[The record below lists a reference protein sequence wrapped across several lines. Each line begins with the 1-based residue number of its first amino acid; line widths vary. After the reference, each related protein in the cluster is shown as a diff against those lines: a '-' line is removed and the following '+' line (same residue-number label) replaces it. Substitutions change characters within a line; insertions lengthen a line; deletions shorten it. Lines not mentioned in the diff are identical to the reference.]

1 MPSLQSGAALPLPRQ
16 TDQQA
21 HVQNAHGQLD
31 QAVKEV
37 TPSRPA
43 WTLTEAVQRTGA
55 SRSTLRR
62 YLDAGKFP
70 NAYKDTSKAWR
81 FPLEDLLA
89 AGLSLSEPTSERAL
103 STPTEHGQSMLTE
116 QANETNTEQVSKLEQ
131 ALREERIRADNAERL
146 AASYLDNVQ
155 DLRRA
160 LRMIEA
166 GTGKP
171 EQATEHA
178 LSTSTEQPVTAPGLL
193 TDSAVSKPEQATMDT
208 TKGRPNSAPLWR
220 RLLAR
225 R

>member
-1 MPSLQSGAALPLPRQ
+1 M
-16 TDQQA
+16 
-21 HVQNAHGQLD
+21 
-31 QAVKEV
+31 

-89 AGLSLSEPTSERAL
+89 AGLSVSAPPPERASASSGRAL
-103 STPTEHGQSMLTE
+103 STSTEHSQSTATE
-116 QANETNTEQVSKLEQ
+116 QANTASAEQVSKLEQ

-171 EQATEHA
+171 EQSPEHA
-178 LSTSTEQPVTAPGLL
+178 LSTSTEQPVAAPGLL
-193 TDSAVSKPEQATMDT
+193 TDLAVNKPDQATMDT

>member
-1 MPSLQSGAALPLPRQ
+1 M
-16 TDQQA
+16 T
-21 HVQNAHGQLD
+21 N
-31 QAVKEV
+31 
-37 TPSRPA
+37 RPA

-89 AGLSLSEPTSERAL
+89 AGLSVSEPPAERAL
-103 STPTEHGQSMLTE
+103 STPTEQVATATS
-116 QANETNTEQVSKLEQ
+116 EQVSKLER
-131 ALREERIRADNAERL
+131 ALRDERIRADNAERL

-160 LRMIEA
+160 LLMLEA
-166 GTGKP
+166 GTHRP
-171 EQATEHA
+171 EQATEQA
-178 LSTSTEQPVTAPGLL
+178 QSTPTEQPIAAPATLN
-193 TDSAVSKPEQATMDT
+193 DSAVSKSEQATLDT
-208 TKGRPNSAPLWR
+208 TKGRTNPAPLWR
-220 RLLAR
+220 RLLTR

>member
-1 MPSLQSGAALPLPRQ
+1 MALAGIPLLTGVSSPGPRIPGRPFG
-16 TDQQA
+16 
-21 HVQNAHGQLD
+21 N
-31 QAVKEV
+31 VK
-37 TPSRPA
+37 TMTNRPA

-89 AGLSLSEPTSERAL
+89 AGLSVSEPPATRAL
-103 STPTEHGQSMLTE
+103 STSSEHASSTSTE
-116 QANETNTEQVSKLEQ
+116 QATAASAEQVSKLEQ
-131 ALREERIRADNAERL
+131 ALRDERTRADNAERL
-146 AASYLDNVQ
+146 AASYRENVQ

-166 GTGKP
+166 GTNKP
-171 EQATEHA
+171 EQATEQG
-178 LSTSTEQPVTAPGLL
+178 LSTSSEHPLTTPVTL
-193 TDSAVSKPEQATMDT
+193 TESAVSKREQPTVDT
-208 TKGRPNSAPLWR
+208 TKQQNKPVVPVWR
-220 RLLAR
+220 RLLSR

>member
-1 MPSLQSGAALPLPRQ
+1 M
-16 TDQQA
+16 
-21 HVQNAHGQLD
+21 NN
-31 QAVKEV
+31 
-37 TPSRPA
+37 RPA

-89 AGLSLSEPTSERAL
+89 AGLSVSEPPSERV
-103 STPTEHGQSMLTE
+103 QSLPTE
-116 QANETNTEQVSKLEQ
+116 QASIATAEQVRKLEQ
-131 ALREERIRADNAERL
+131 ALRDERTRADNAERL

-160 LRMIEA
+160 LLMLEA
-166 GTGKP
+166 GNRKTEQPSEHAQSTPSEQPITAPATPAEPAMNKP
-171 EQATEHA
+171 EQPLTAGMQTATE
-178 LSTSTEQPVTAPGLL
+178 TM
-193 TDSAVSKPEQATMDT
+193 TDARQS
-208 TKGRPNSAPLWR
+208 GPLWR
-220 RLLAR
+220 RLLSR